1 MAQKK
6 RKTSR
11 PTKRASKSAPGGKQ
25 VPGEL
30 ASKMVKKMAAKQKIA
45 INLTEEQFAE
55 LMRNFKPKGGRFNP
69 KVPFQIDF
77 RCGTLGK
84 ARLPVASC
92 AYWSDTCC
100 A

>member
-1 MAQKK
+1 M
-6 RKTSR
+6 
-11 PTKRASKSAPGGKQ
+11 PT
-25 VPGEL
+25 EL

-45 INLTEEQFAE
+45 IRLTEAQFAK
-55 LMRNFKPKGGRFNP
+55 LMENFKPQAGRFNP

-77 RCGTLGK
+77 IAGARGK

-92 AYWSDTCC
+92 GYWSDTCC